1 MLLTALLVVFSVLF
15 LVAGIIL
22 LSSAILD
29 EDIEYVPVG
38 IVAVCLGLLL
48 LSMDVSINTSSG
60 SDEWVLKEEA
70 FLVPVSDNCY
80 LLEGETNYIYQEKS
94 PSGTLEPEMVQN
106 EDHTQIEVKTIAST
120 EEPYV
125 LKYERT
131 VGGDEECKYV
141 FYIPQ
146 S

>member
-1 MLLTALLVVFSVLF
+1 MLLTALLVFFSGLF

-22 LSSAILD
+22 LASAVLD

-38 IVAVCLGLLL
+38 ILAVFFGLLL
-48 LSMDVSINTSSG
+48 LGAAVSSNTSPG

-70 FLVPVSDNCY
+70 FLAPVSDNCY

-106 EDHTQIEVKTIAST
+106 GDHTQIEVKAIAST

-131 VGGDEECKYV
+131 VDGDEECKYV